1 MDFTRIRAILWR
13 FRFVLAAVALLAMAA
28 SALST
33 LKELRPETVGVVV
46 ADRDLPAGAKLNTGD
61 VRVAD
66 VPRALAP
73 RGVLTSPGDVDGRT
87 LTTPV
92 PKGIPVAPQMLLSK
106 KFLASVEPGQVVVPV
121 AVQADGTESLLTP
134 GQRVALYAPKD
145 EHAQSPEAVKVV
157 SRATIV
163 GVGTASKSKSFSRDL
178 SNTLPLFLAIPA
190 DTATLVIGYG
200 SAMPMRVLIVH

>member
-33 LKELRPETVGVVV
+33 LRELRPETVGVVV
-46 ADRDLPAGAKLNTGD
+46 ADRDLPAGAKLSTGD

-134 GQRVALYAPKD
+134 GQRVALYA
-145 EHAQSPEAVKVV
+145 QG
-157 SRATIV
+157 RARPV
-163 GVGTASKSKSFSRDL
+163 AGGRQGRQPGDDRRS
-178 SNTLPLFLAIPA
+178 
-190 DTATLVIGYG
+190 GYG
-200 SAMPMRVLIVH
+200 VQKQVIFT

>member
-1 MDFTRIRAILWR
+1 MDFTRIRATLWR
-13 FRFVLAAVALLAMAA
+13 FRFVLAAVALLAAVA
-28 SALST
+28 SALSA
-33 LKELRPETVGVVV
+33 LRELRPETVGVVV
-46 ADRDLPAGAKLNTGD
+46 ADRDLPAGTKLSTGD

-73 RGVLTSPGDVDGRT
+73 RGVLTSLGDVDGRT

-106 KFLASVEPGQVVVPV
+106 KFLASVEPV

-200 SAMPMRVLIVH
+200 SAMPMRVVIVH

>member
-33 LKELRPETVGVVV
+33 LRELRPETVGVVV
-46 ADRDLPAGAKLNTGD
+46 ADRDLPAGAKLSTGD

-92 PKGIPVAPQMLLSK
+92 PKGIPVAPQMLLRQCHRSGRRRHHRRR
-106 KFLASVEPGQVVVPV
+106 L
-121 AVQADGTESLLTP
+121 QADH
-134 GQRVALYAPKD
+134 R
-145 EHAQSPEAVKVV
+145 
-157 SRATIV
+157 RA
-163 GVGTASKSKSFSRDL
+163 
-178 SNTLPLFLAIPA
+178 
-190 DTATLVIGYG
+190 
-200 SAMPMRVLIVH
+200 H

>member
-1 MDFTRIRAILWR
+1 
-13 FRFVLAAVALLAMAA
+13 
-28 SALST
+28 
-33 LKELRPETVGVVV
+33 
-46 ADRDLPAGAKLNTGD
+46 
-61 VRVAD
+61 
-66 VPRALAP
+66 
-73 RGVLTSPGDVDGRT
+73 
-87 LTTPV
+87 
-92 PKGIPVAPQMLLSK
+92 MLLSK

-145 EHAQSPEAVKVV
+145 EHAQSPEAVKIV

-200 SAMPMRVLIVH
+200 SAMPMRVVIVH

>member
-1 MDFTRIRAILWR
+1 MDFTRIRATLWR
-13 FRFVLAAVALLAMAA
+13 FRFVLAAVALLAAVA
-28 SALST
+28 SALSA
-33 LKELRPETVGVVV
+33 LRELQPETVGVVV
-46 ADRDLPAGAKLNTGD
+46 ADRDLPAGTKLSTGD

-73 RGVLTSPGDVDGRT
+73 RGVLTSLGDVDGRT

-92 PKGIPVAPQMLLSK
+92 PKGIPVA
-106 KFLASVEPGQVVVPV
+106 
-121 AVQADGTESLLTP
+121 DGTESLLTP
-134 GQRVALYAPKD
+134 GQKVALYAPKD

-163 GVGTASKSKSFSRDL
+163 GMGTASKSKSFSRDL

-200 SAMPMRVLIVH
+200 SAMPMRVVIVH